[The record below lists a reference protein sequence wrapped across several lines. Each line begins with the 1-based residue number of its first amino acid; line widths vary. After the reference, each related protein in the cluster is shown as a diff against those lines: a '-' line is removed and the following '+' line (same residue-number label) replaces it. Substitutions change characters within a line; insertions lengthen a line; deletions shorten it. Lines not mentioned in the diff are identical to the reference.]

1 MAERVTKYFEDKL
14 NMIEAIIEKL
24 RLKNS
29 TLKGQIN
36 KIEIVLSQKE
46 EVGDALHYIDFHQ
59 LQIENK
65 QYVTKIEERNDELLT
80 VKVAAGKTTQSLNE
94 LRRKLNEK
102 LDEAEWLKKEVED
115 KKVNLTR
122 LGKELSRV
130 KSEVK
135 QESRQKDKIRQELE
149 EESDMPSIEKYILQ
163 KRQMYEYETSLK
175 NWEKKVEIMEMAAK
189 RSKVL
194 LSKTKGYV

>member
-14 NMIEAIIEKL
+14 NMIDAIIEKL

-36 KIEIVLSQKE
+36 KIEIILSQKE

-80 VKVAAGKTTQSLNE
+80 VKVATGKTIQSLND
-94 LRRKLNEK
+94 LKRKLNEK

-115 KKVNLTR
+115 KKLNLTR

-135 QESRQKDKIRQELE
+135 QESRQKDSIRQEIE
-149 EESDMPSIEKYILQ
+149 EESEMPSIGNYILQ
-163 KRQMYEYETSLK
+163 KREMYELETSLK

-194 LSKTKGYV
+194 VSKAKTYV